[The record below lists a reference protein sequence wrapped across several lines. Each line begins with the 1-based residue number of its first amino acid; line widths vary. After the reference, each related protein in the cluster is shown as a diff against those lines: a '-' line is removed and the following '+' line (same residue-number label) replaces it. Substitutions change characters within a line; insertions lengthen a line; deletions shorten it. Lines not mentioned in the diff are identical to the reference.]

1 MKFCKFFRSI
11 ILTALLMAAVGAAS
25 QTSAQNPCPHV
36 GPCDEL
42 PTPTPTASA
51 TPVINGQGNSVTLS
65 AFLESLIVNFVAFK
79 TTFISTVEGTLG
91 GYFALLA
98 SILAWCVALGYFI
111 QQAAKG
117 EWDISEVGQW
127 TGRLVI
133 CLLLL
138 FFCGDVD
145 GDGKRGDIVRVFG
158 FVGYELAFGQSA
170 ELPDGNFI
178 NKTVEAESK
187 KFNENYDAFV
197 ENKLMVRINDRD
209 MPVRYPGM
217 QGVQTVAAVYLGQAT
232 PRQQQEIISQEFRIG
247 LLFQLLN
254 LCRSIIGIID
264 FFLLALYGFSVLVLS
279 IIAPFMF
286 CAFVHKDLAKRFTY
300 PFLWTVFTML
310 VVFPALSQAA
320 RYFAFLSGNVA
331 MGASGNPNYTFDATT
346 YTIIS
351 NGDPTPMIAVA
362 VLCMLVSILFLAMSV
377 VLAYALVQG
386 KLVESMNGLI
396 ANAFAG
402 ISSVGLG
409 AVVTAYGT
417 KMQAEGEKGQIGA
430 TYQAQTM
437 QAGYTLEAQKAS
449 ADAARRANETVAG
462 AGYSSTTVNAA
473 AQRDASQTSALGSLL
488 GGMANVQAEKYQS
501 VNSALS
507 NYRHNMKNMSAEEK
521 KAGADNLIE
530 LLQKNDD
537 ATSQRIVKE
546 LEIAPEK
553 AELLAEQYENILNG
567 IPVGGTV
574 AKTLGLNK
582 DAMNTWMRTEGMKD
596 VGQWIFGDP
605 NTGKGGAMNGLSMPG
620 SLMDGKGKRNQ
631 EILGQSPTTR
641 GLVYQQSDG
650 TMVDALTGQR
660 MSSNVTDM
668 TNPNAPKDYGKMPS
682 VGRIYSSGGGNLGG
696 NIPKM
701 SKRQRGNMANMNRL
715 MKSDPAFMKT
725 LQDESIKRGIN
736 PNNVLNMLAIESSF
750 DKDVIN
756 KDGYLGLGQVGS
768 AERGTLGRYGWT
780 GNNRTDLARVKNMS
794 ASQQLQTLVFP
805 FVDQKFKG
813 NTRGLTMDKMYAGWG
828 SGHFSNNPNYVHM
841 EQGGKRNKAYNANPQ
856 WDFNK
861 DGKVEQWEFGASA
874 PKNLGA
880 GIYFDANNAL
890 GQIRAADPAT
900 AKLLSKQFSADAGYK
915 NSMGNNQRVFDGKQA
930 SNQAFFDLKRDAENS
945 FMQDQMDIAGGK
957 SVIQQGGLEQVYG
970 SQINSSRITYGGQ
983 SSAAEITR
991 RGSLESGQI
1000 NYGGSMQSA
1009 NLQFQGQTQSAAVT
1023 RDAALDALNKR
1034 NMATLVQSVG
1044 SGISHQ
1050 ISELFERASR
1060 GM

>member
-1 MKFCKFFRSI
+1 MRINKFIRSI
-11 ILTALLMAAVGAAS
+11 ILTVAMIFAFGTGATLL
-25 QTSAQNPCPHV
+25 AQNPCPRV
-36 GPCDEL
+36 GPCDEI
-42 PTPTPTASA
+42 PTPTPTTSA
-51 TPVINGQGNSVTLS
+51 TPIINGQGNSVTLS
-65 AFLESLIVNFVAFK
+65 SFLEQLIVSFVHFK
-79 TTFISTVEGTLG
+79 TTFINTVEGTLG

-145 GDGKRGDIVRVFG
+145 GDGKRGDIVRIFG
-158 FVGYELAFGQSA
+158 FVGYELAYGNSP
-170 ELPDGNFI
+170 ELPNGNFI
-178 NKTVEAESK
+178 NRTVEAQSQR
-187 KFNENYDAFV
+187 FNQNYDAFV
-197 ENKLMVRINDRD
+197 ENKLMVKIDGND

-217 QGVQTVAAVYLGQAT
+217 QGVQTVAAVYTGQAT
-232 PRQQQEIISQEFRIG
+232 PRQQQESISQELWIG

-279 IIAPFMF
+279 VIAPFMF

-300 PFLWTVFTML
+300 PFLWTIFTML

-320 RYFAFLSGNVA
+320 RYFAYLSGNIA
-331 MGASGNPNYTFDATT
+331 MGAGGTPNYTFDATT

-402 ISSVGLG
+402 ISSIGLG
-409 AVVTAYGT
+409 AAVTAYGT
-417 KMQAEGEKGQIGA
+417 KMQAEGEKAQIEGS
-430 TYQAQTM
+430 YQAQTM

-449 ADAARRANETVAG
+449 ADAALRANETMARS
-462 AGYSSTTVNAA
+462 GYSSTMANAA

-488 GGMANVQAEKYQS
+488 GGMANVNAEKYSS
-501 VNSALS
+501 VNGAVS
-507 NYRHNMKNMSAEEK
+507 NYRHNLKNMDAEEK
-521 KAGADNLIE
+521 KANADNLIE

-537 ATSQRIVKE
+537 ATSQRIAKE
-546 LEIAPEK
+546 IEIAPEK
-553 AELLAEQYENILNG
+553 ADLLAEQYENYLNAV
-567 IPVGGTV
+567 PVGGSL

-582 DAMNTWMRTEGMKD
+582 DAMNSWMKTEGIKSL
-596 VGQWIFGDP
+596 GQWVLGDP

-620 SLMDGKGKRNQ
+620 SFMEANAKRNQ
-631 EILGQSPTTR
+631 ELLGQSTSKS
-641 GLVYQQSDG
+641 LVYQQSDG

-660 MSSNVTDM
+660 MSNNVVDM
-668 TNPNAPKDYGKMPS
+668 TNPNTPKDYGKMPS
-682 VGRIYSSGGGNLGG
+682 VAQIYSSGGNGG
-696 NIPKM
+696 GVPKM
-701 SKRQRGNMANMNRL
+701 SKRQRDNMANMNRL
-715 MKSDPAFMKT
+715 MRSDPEFLKT
-725 LQDESIKRGIN
+725 VQQESWKRGID

-750 DKDVIN
+750 N
-756 KDGYLGLGQVGS
+756 KNASNKFGYLGLGQVGR
-768 AERGTLGRYGWT
+768 AERQQIGRGWT
-780 GNNRTDLARVKNMS
+780 GNDATDMNRIRNMS
-794 ASQQLQTLVFP
+794 ASQQLETLVFP
-805 FVDQKFKG
+805 FMDQKFKG
-813 NTRGLTMDKMYAGWG
+813 SVKGLSMDKMYAGWG

-841 EQGGKRNKAYNANPQ
+841 EKGGKRNGAYNNNPQ

-880 GIYFDANNAL
+880 GMYFDANKAL

-900 AKLLSKQFSADAGYK
+900 AKLMSKMYSADSTYR
-915 NSMGNNQRVFDGKQA
+915 NSIANNQRVFDGKQT
-930 SNQAFFDLKRDAENS
+930 SNQEFYGMKRDAEGS
-945 FMQDQMDIAGGK
+945 FMQDQINIAGGK
-957 SVIQQGGLEQVYG
+957 SVIQEGGLRQVYG
-970 SQINSSRITYGGQ
+970 SQVESSQMTYAGQ
-983 SSAAEITR
+983 SNAAQITQA
-991 RGSLESGQI
+991 GSLESGQI

-1009 NLQFQGQTQSAAVT
+1009 NLSYQGQTQSAAIS
-1023 RDAALDALNKR
+1023 RDAALEALNKK

-1044 SGISHQ
+1044 SGVSHQ
-1050 ISELFERASR
+1050 ISEIFERASR
-1060 GM
+1060 GMN